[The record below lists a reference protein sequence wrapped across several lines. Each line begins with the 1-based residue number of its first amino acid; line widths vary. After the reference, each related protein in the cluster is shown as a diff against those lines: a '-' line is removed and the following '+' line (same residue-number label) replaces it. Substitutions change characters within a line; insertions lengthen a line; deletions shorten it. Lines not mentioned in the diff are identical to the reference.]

1 MSFNNLSLEEKRLL
15 AEKDFEKG
23 MPVRKIAKKYGVSI
37 QRIKE
42 WRARHN
48 WIRIQQPYELHHRRG
63 APLGNTNNIRH
74 GLFSQLIPPDI
85 LEAMDFIDNRDP
97 LDILWD
103 QIKIQYATI
112 LRSQK
117 IMYVASREEIIQHV
131 RRIRNTVNSEE
142 VEYEIQFPWDRQ
154 AAFLNAQSKAMS
166 ELRSLI
172 KQYVELTHQDDERK
186 LRLRQMQANIQK
198 IRTEIKKLKA
208 ELENQVNA
216 ANDSKTIIVSDEKEM
231 ERVLQ
236 QQTNENETTGAED

>member
-1 MSFNNLSLEEKRLL
+1 MDFTNLSLEEKRVL

-23 MPVRKIAKKYGVSI
+23 MAIRKIAKKYGVSV
-37 QRIKE
+37 QRVKQ

-48 WIRIQQPYELHHRRG
+48 WTRLQHPYEIHHRRG

-74 GLFSQLIPPDI
+74 GLFSKLIPPDI
-85 LEAMDFIDNRDP
+85 LEAMDFIDGQDP

-117 IMYVASREEIIQHV
+117 IMYVANREEIIQHI
-131 RRIRNTVNSEE
+131 RRVRNTVNSEE

-198 IRTEIKKLKA
+198 IRTEIRRLKA
-208 ELENQVNA
+208 ELANQIGDS
-216 ANDSKTIIVSDEKEM
+216 DSKTIIVSDEKEM
-231 ERVLQ
+231 KKALQ
-236 QQTNENETTGAED
+236 EQAANKQAGSEE

>member
-1 MSFNNLSLEEKRLL
+1 MDFANLSLEEKRVL

-23 MPVRKIAKKYGVSI
+23 MAIRKIAKKYGVSV
-37 QRIKE
+37 QRVKQ

-48 WIRIQQPYELHHRRG
+48 WTRLQQPYEIHHRRG

-74 GLFSQLIPPDI
+74 GLFSKLIPPDI
-85 LEAMDFIDNRDP
+85 LEAMDFIDGQDP

-117 IMYVASREEIIQHV
+117 IMYVANREEIIQHI
-131 RRIRNTVNSEE
+131 RRVRNTVNSEE

-198 IRTEIKKLKA
+198 IRTEIRRLKA
-208 ELENQVNA
+208 ELANQINEENA
-216 ANDSKTIIVSDEKEM
+216 TKTIIVSNEKEM
-231 ERVLQ
+231 KEVLQ
-236 QQTNENETTGAED
+236 QQSNEDETTGTES